1 MKLFIQISLV
11 LVSQLSFF
19 CHSAITTGTDDI
31 KNSKEKHKESYWES
45 CGADENGNGGTFCF
59 KSKEICF
66 DGKCYC
72 RKGMMTT
79 NNDHCGTDINECQ
92 QENNPCD
99 AINGVCVNKISYDGY
114 YQCLCKK
121 GYVGVEEGEHGPTRC
136 IAESSCFFK
145 SCTNKNTEC
154 NETSKNYYECQC
166 RSGYAGNGIFCQEKR
181 QISSS
186 NRRDGCNKTC
196 TNERTRVMIQRNRK
210 NKNCNTLPKERLI
223 AMCKNNVKWANR
235 EWCQLSCFN
244 VGQGYDDDICC
255 NKE

>member
-1 MKLFIQISLV
+1 MKLFIQISL
-11 LVSQLSFF
+11 LLISQLSFF
-19 CHSAITTGTDDI
+19 CHSAITTGTADI
-31 KNSKEKHKESYWES
+31 KNNKEKHKESYWES

-79 NNDHCGTDINECQ
+79 NNNHCGTDINECQ

-99 AINGVCVNKISYDGY
+99 TINGVCVNKNAYDGY
-114 YQCLCKK
+114 YQCWCKK
-121 GYVGVEEGEHGPTRC
+121 RYVGVEEGEHGPTRC
-136 IAESSCFFK
+136 IAESSCFFN
-145 SCTNKNTEC
+145 SCTTQNTEC
-154 NETSKNYYECQC
+154 KEMSENHYECQC
-166 RSGYAGNGIFCQEKR
+166 RSGYAGNGIFCQKKEK
-181 QISSS
+181 SSH
-186 NRRDGCNKTC
+186 RRDECNKTC
-196 TNERTRVMIQRNRK
+196 TNKRTKWMIQRNRK

-223 AMCKNNVKWANR
+223 AMCKNHVTWANR
-235 EWCQLSCFN
+235 KWCQLSCFN